1 MHTKRKVYFVI
12 GMCEEEFQSPYFICS
27 NYAAHSSKARAKAE
41 LEAIIREAN
50 QDMEE
55 MNDPAVDVEW
65 DDNEM
70 GMTLTFPNGSL
81 EHYQIYERVINY
93 SSEGRE

>member
-50 QDMEE
+50 
-55 MNDPAVDVEW
+55 
-65 DDNEM
+65 
-70 GMTLTFPNGSL
+70 
-81 EHYQIYERVINY
+81 
-93 SSEGRE
+93 